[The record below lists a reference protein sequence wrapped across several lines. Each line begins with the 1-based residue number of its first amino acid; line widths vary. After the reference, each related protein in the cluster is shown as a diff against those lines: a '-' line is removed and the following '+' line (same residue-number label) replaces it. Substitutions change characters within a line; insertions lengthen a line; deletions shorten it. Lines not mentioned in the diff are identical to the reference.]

1 MPTLITDVDNTLLD
15 WIEIWSAS
23 FSAMFNELSAFDL
36 ADEVDLKAQIKRI
49 HQSHGTSEYAYLLE
63 ELPAL
68 ASKSADQKR
77 EIISR
82 SNRAWIDARHDA
94 TRLYPEVKETLIELK
109 SRGFRIIA
117 FTESFGVYTAY
128 RFRECGLDG
137 IVDLL
142 YSPEDHFVSTS
153 EFAAL
158 SHSHKDA
165 HVLEDTELRHTP
177 AGVTKPSPDIL
188 RSILAENGASAES
201 AYYVGDNLMKDI
213 AMAQEVGVP
222 DFHAM
227 YGHAQHRKEYEL
239 LKQVTHWPDQMVSLE
254 EKTNLEKT
262 VSPSYTL
269 HEGFHELLGFL

>member
-23 FSAMFNELSAFDL
+23 FSAMFSELNTFGL
-36 ADEVDLKAQIKRI
+36 ADEEELKAQIKRI

-68 ASKSADQKR
+68 ASKTAEQKR

-82 SNRAWIDARHDA
+82 ANGAWSDARHHA
-94 TRLYPEVKETLIELK
+94 TKLYPGVRETLVELK
-109 SRGFRIIA
+109 SRGFRVIA

-128 RFRECGLDG
+128 RFRECDLDG
-137 IVDLL
+137 VVDVL

-153 EFAAL
+153 EFAML
-158 SHSHKDA
+158 SHSHSDA
-165 HVLEDTELRHTP
+165 HVLENTELRHTP

-188 RSILAENGASAES
+188 RSILAENDASNENAF
-201 AYYVGDNLMKDI
+201 YVGDNLMKDI
-213 AMAQEVGVP
+213 AMAQQVGVP

-227 YGHAQHRKEYEL
+227 YGHAQHRDEYEL
-239 LKQVTHWPDQMVSLE
+239 LKQVTHWPDRVVELE
-254 EKTNLEKT
+254 EKTNLENT
-262 VSPSYTL
+262 VLPTYTL
-269 HEGFHELLGFL
+269 TKGFHELLGYL